1 MGNSSRKDWTDRI
14 GGINDEPASRQ
25 AGKDAA
31 GLGWSVFPG
40 SSVLG
45 LGGRVGCGGG
55 RRALLV
61 GVGWMFWLVA
71 GSQF

>member
-1 MGNSSRKDWTDRI
+1 MGNSSRKDWTARI
-14 GGINDEPASRQ
+14 GGIDEPASRQ
-25 AGKDAA
+25 ARMLL
-31 GLGWSVFPG
+31 GLGWCVSRI
-40 SSVLG
+40 LG
-45 LGGRVGCGGG
+45 AGVGGRVGCRGG